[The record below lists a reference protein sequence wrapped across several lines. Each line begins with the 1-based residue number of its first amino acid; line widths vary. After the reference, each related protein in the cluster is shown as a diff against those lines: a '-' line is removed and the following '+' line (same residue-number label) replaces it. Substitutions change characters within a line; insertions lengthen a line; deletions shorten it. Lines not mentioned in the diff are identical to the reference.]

1 MPKITADALV
11 AAVVACCTSAAV
23 VSGKPKSVVFA
34 EFADVVD
41 AVELCVYKEHDYALF
56 KRAWADAV
64 DAKLRA
70 LSARK

>member
-1 MPKITADALV
+1 M
-11 AAVVACCTSAAV
+11 
-23 VSGKPKSVVFA
+23 KSVVFA

-41 AVELCVYKEHDYALF
+41 AVELCVYKEHDYARF